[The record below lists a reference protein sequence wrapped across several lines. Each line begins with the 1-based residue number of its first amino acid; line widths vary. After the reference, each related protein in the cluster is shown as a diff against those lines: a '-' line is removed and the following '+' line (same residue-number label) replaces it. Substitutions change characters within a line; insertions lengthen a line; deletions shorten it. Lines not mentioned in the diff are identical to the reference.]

1 MFANLRKNKLSPA
14 CRERSRTAFTLIE
27 MIVVL
32 VVLAVAASIIIPYAT
47 GTTSF
52 QASAA
57 ARLIMSDLE
66 YAQSQA
72 ITTQSPVS
80 VGFSVSGNSYT
91 VSNASGTLIH
101 PISKQAYI
109 VDFDTTGGFGNVSV
123 SSASFGGA
131 SVVTFDALGAPDNGG
146 TVTVV
151 AGPHTYT
158 VTVAPVSGRVRVAG
172 N

>member
-1 MFANLRKNKLSPA
+1 
-14 CRERSRTAFTLIE
+14 
-27 MIVVL
+27 
-32 VVLAVAASIIIPYAT
+32 
-47 GTTSF
+47 
-52 QASAA
+52 
-57 ARLIMSDLE
+57 MSDLE
-66 YAQSQA
+66 YAQNQA
-72 ITTQSPVS
+72 ITTQTPVS
-80 VGFSVSGNSYT
+80 VTFSVSGNSYT

-151 AGPHTYT
+151 AGPQTYT
-158 VTVAPVSGRVRVAG
+158 VTVAPVSGRGRVAG